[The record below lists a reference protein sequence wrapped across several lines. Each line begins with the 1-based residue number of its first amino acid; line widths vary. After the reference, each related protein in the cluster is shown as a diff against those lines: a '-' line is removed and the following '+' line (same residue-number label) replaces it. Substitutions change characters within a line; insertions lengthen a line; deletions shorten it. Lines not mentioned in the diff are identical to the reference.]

1 MVVPTYKKEGT
12 KILRWRL
19 SLPYYGYSEDKIA
32 TIYNNNVTA
41 IAF

>member
-12 KILRWRL
+12 EILRWRL
-19 SLPYYGYSEDKIA
+19 SLPYYDYSEDKIV
-32 TIYNNNVTA
+32 TIYNNNVTG